1 MSEFDTYLSHYA
13 AKLSEFD
20 SKLSAELESL
30 AETLS
35 DIDTKALV
43 LWQAKQHKAN
53 ADPKK
58 LRRSLYE
65 EKVKQMQDAKEKTP
79 GTCMTA
85 KVLTARAKILTTS
98 AHYLRVG
105 VPPSQTC
112 SSRPLQPTG
121 RSVATATTP

>member
-20 SKLSAELESL
+20 SKLSTELESF

-43 LWQAKQHKAN
+43 LWQARQHKAN

-58 LRRSLYE
+58 LRRSLYLQYWNR
-65 EKVKQMQDAKEKTP
+65 KKHPTK
-79 GTCMTA
+79 
-85 KVLTARAKILTTS
+85 S
-98 AHYLRVG
+98 YLAEIEDIKDTLDG
-105 VPPSQTC
+105 WE
-112 SSRPLQPTG
+112 PLETVEPDDTEL
-121 RSVATATTP
+121 VDF